1 VINVRLLGGAPT
13 IDVCLRSAPAKLSH
27 WISAVVVLIAAAAV
41 ALGLILAAFGLFAAL
56 RIAHGYD
63 SSIERASAAAPFTPG
78 AWQRQP
84 SGGGDRLV
92 PAPIAPPVV
101 ARSDPTESDVGLET
115 GSIRSQPPA
124 RHAEPGVIAEDDE
137 PGSTRPAAQSVLRD
151 ALPAASGVLAP
162 GRAADGST
170 GSVDHVAVPAPASGS
185 AVASPPQTK
194 RHPAIKRHVV
204 RKRVRRVARRP
215 AYSGAVTSPF
225 QPMFGSP

>member
-1 VINVRLLGGAPT
+1 M
-13 IDVCLRSAPAKLSH
+13 
-27 WISAVVVLIAAAAV
+27 VLIAATAV

-56 RIAHGYD
+56 RIAHSYG
-63 SSIERASAAAPFTPG
+63 SSVERASAAVPFAPD

-84 SGGGDRLV
+84 SGGADRLV

-101 ARSDPTESDVGLET
+101 ARSDPTETDVGLET

-124 RHAEPGVIAEDDE
+124 GHAEPGVIAEDNE
-137 PGSTRPAAQSVLRD
+137 RGPTRPAAQSAPPD
-151 ALPAASGVLAP
+151 APPAASRVLAP
-162 GRAADGST
+162 GTAADEST
-170 GSVDHVAVPAPASGS
+170 GSVDHAAVAAPASDS

-225 QPMFGSP
+225 QPMFSSP

>member
-13 IDVCLRSAPAKLSH
+13 VDVRLQSAPAKLSH
-27 WISAVVVLIAAAAV
+27 WISAVVVLIAATAV

-56 RIAHGYD
+56 RIAHSYG
-63 SSIERASAAAPFTPG
+63 SSVERASAAVPFAPD

-84 SGGGDRLV
+84 SGGADR
-92 PAPIAPPVV
+92 PVV
-101 ARSDPTESDVGLET
+101 ARSDPTETDVGLET

-124 RHAEPGVIAEDDE
+124 GHAEPGVIAEDNE
-137 PGSTRPAAQSVLRD
+137 RGPTRPAAQSAPPD
-151 ALPAASGVLAP
+151 APPAASRVLAP
-162 GRAADGST
+162 GTAADEST
-170 GSVDHVAVPAPASGS
+170 GSVDHAAVAAPASDS

-225 QPMFGSP
+225 QPMFSSP